1 MAGHSKWA
9 NIKRHKAK
17 VDAKRGKLYTKLI
30 REITVS
36 AKLGGADPDQNPRL
50 RTAID
55 KALGANMSRDVIE
68 RAAKRGAG
76 GMEGEVVEEVR
87 YEGYGP
93 NGVAIIVD
101 TMTNNRNRTVAEVRH
116 AFTKCGGNLGTDGSV
131 AYLFSE
137 TGQITFAPGA
147 DEERVMDMALESGAE
162 DVIVNDDKSIDVTT
176 KPENF
181 LLVKNAMHAIGLD
194 PAQAEVTMV
203 ASLQVP
209 INDKEAAEKIIKL
222 IDMLEDLDDVQEV
235 FTNADIS
242 EDVMAE
248 LE

>member
-50 RTAID
+50 RAAVD

-76 GMEGEVVEEVR
+76 GMEGEMVEEVR

-93 NGVAIIVD
+93 GGVAVIVD
-101 TMTNNRNRTVAEVRH
+101 CMTNNRNRTVAEVRH

-147 DEERVMDMALESGAE
+147 DEERVMDIALESGAE
-162 DVIVNDDKSIDVTT
+162 DVVVNDDKSIDVTT
-176 KPENF
+176 KPESF
-181 LLVKNAMHAIGLD
+181 LAVKKAMQVIGLE

-203 ASLQVP
+203 ASVQVQ
-209 INDKEAAEKIIKL
+209 IGDKETAEKIIKL
-222 IDMLEDLDDVQEV
+222 TDMLEDLDDVQEV
-235 FTNADIS
+235 FSNADII
-242 EDVMAE
+242 EEVLAALD
-248 LE
+248 